1 MTDLSALSLQT
12 ALSPVAMPTVAAPLE
27 NAGNPVESVAANGT
41 AAPPSFDALL
51 ALVTTTQ
58 AATPQAAG
66 AILPESGKTLPDAA
80 TAVAVLP
87 LVNVPKAALPKANPA
102 SPAPAAN
109 AATDVEA
116 DPLMALADDSAAPF
130 DGDAE
135 VAPQPDIA
143 LFAAIFAAPERLA
156 APISQ
161 TVPNSGAPTQLPVA
175 ASPGPTTPAPA
186 PGTVPATAAAV
197 AVAIAS
203 TAQIELTPASRT
215 VAAPVTAP
223 AASPVMA
230 EPATAVAPAVA
241 PAAAPAVA
249 PAIAF
254 AAAPQA
260 TRTAPAAPNAA
271 PVTCDAPITPASTEA
286 WPREQAPSAL
296 EAARPQIT
304 EAMTPSAVFT
314 DAPVQADIQ
323 PVSAAA
329 RSEAKAERIDFATLV
344 DTLARAR
351 EEASPRT
358 VNVAVTNTDFG
369 RVSLRFDS
377 SDNGIAVAMS
387 AADPGFARAVN
398 ASADAAATSAD
409 TRNPNPQAQADA
421 RAQASDPGAQ
431 RQQSQQSQQQQTR
444 PEARAE
450 ASSGS
455 RGAQTSTLREDAA
468 DKTGDNGIYA

>member
-1 MTDLSALSLQT
+1 MTELSALSLQT
-12 ALSPVAMPTVAAPLE
+12 ALSPGAMPTVAAPLE
-27 NAGNPVESVAANGT
+27 NAGNPAEAVAANGT

-58 AATPQAAG
+58 AATAPSAG

-80 TAVAVLP
+80 IAAATLP
-87 LVNVPKAALPKANPA
+87 LATLPKAALPKANQA
-102 SPAPAAN
+102 SQAPTADTAK
-109 AATDVEA
+109 DVEA
-116 DPLMALADDSAAPF
+116 DPLVELADDSAVPS
-130 DGDAE
+130 DDDAE

-156 APISQ
+156 APARQSAQ
-161 TVPNSGAPTQLPVA
+161 TDAAPPQLPVA
-175 ASPGPTTPAPA
+175 PNTGPATPA
-186 PGTVPATAAAV
+186 PGTAPVTPAAV

-203 TAQIELTPASRT
+203 TAQIELTPTPRT
-215 VAAPVTAP
+215 VAVPVTAP
-223 AASPVMA
+223 VASPVVA
-230 EPATAVAPAVA
+230 EQATAVA
-241 PAAAPAVA
+241 PAAAPAI
-249 PAIAF
+249 AI

-260 TRTAPAAPNAA
+260 TRTAPAAPHAA
-271 PVTCDAPITPASTEA
+271 PVTRDARITPASTDA
-286 WPREQAPSAL
+286 ALRKQAPSTPQ
-296 EAARPQIT
+296 AASPQIA
-304 EAMTPSAVFT
+304 EALTPSTVFAE
-314 DAPVQADIQ
+314 APVQTDIQ
-323 PVSAAA
+323 PASTAA

-377 SDNGIAVAMS
+377 NDNGMAVAMS
-387 AADPGFARAVN
+387 AADPGFARAVS

-409 TRNPNPQAQADA
+409 TRNPNSQASNPQTQADA
-421 RAQASDPGAQ
+421 RAQASDAGAQ
-431 RQQSQQSQQQQTR
+431 RQQSQQQQTR
-444 PEARAE
+444 SEARAE